1 MKQRIL
7 KSIALLA
14 ACAPLLG
21 WAAWPDRPIRMVVP
35 YAAGG
40 GADNTA
46 RIVAQQMSTAL
57 GQPIVIENR
66 PGAGGVIGADNVA
79 KAAADGYTV
88 LYDASAF
95 SVNPSLRKLPFD
107 ATKDFIPV
115 SLVATAPQI
124 LVVPVTA
131 PYKTVAEFIDFARRN
146 PGKLT
151 FASSGGG
158 TGSHLAGEALN
169 EQAKLSLLH
178 VPYKGGAPALTDVM
192 GEQVSIYFGNVASTI
207 GYVKGGKLRA
217 LAVSSRA
224 NVVHQHAARHCSAS
238 ARAGRLADGEHLADL
253 GRGQLQALSSRR
265 WPPRAPAGRA
275 RCGRPGRR
283 CCCAPGTAPWRPGPR
298 TPSRSLPAPCA
309 PRPVVV
315 VGAVL
320 HQRQVEAAQRFAD
333 LAEAREVARVAAVED
348 LLAAALDHPRRPQ
361 RAVAVRTACGPRSAA
376 RAPR

>member
-7 KSIALLA
+7 KSIAILA

-21 WAAWPDRPIRMVVP
+21 WAAWPEKPIRMVVP

-46 RIVAQQMSTAL
+46 RIVAQQMSAAL
-57 GQPIVIENR
+57 GQQIVIDNR

-131 PYKTVAEFIDFARRN
+131 PYKTVAEFIDFARKN

-151 FASSGGG
+151 FASAGGG

-169 EQAKLSLLH
+169 EQAKLNLLH

-192 GEQVSIYFGNVASTI
+192 GEQVSAYFGNVASTI
-207 GYVKGGKLRA
+207 SYVKGGKLRA
-217 LAVSSRA
+217 LAVSSRQRVPSLPETPTLDESGLPGY
-224 NVVHQHAARHCSAS
+224 NVVEWN
-238 ARAGRLADGEHLADL
+238 GVFLPKGTPADIVQRFGKAVQDAVADAEVRKKLLQL
-253 GRGQLQALSSRR
+253 GLN
-265 WPPRAPAGRA
+265 PAGTTPEAFGKFVREEMGRVNTLVRA
-275 RCGRPGRR
+275 RNIRI
-283 CCCAPGTAPWRPGPR
+283 
-298 TPSRSLPAPCA
+298 
-309 PRPVVV
+309 
-315 VGAVL
+315 
-320 HQRQVEAAQRFAD
+320 D
-333 LAEAREVARVAAVED
+333 
-348 LLAAALDHPRRPQ
+348 
-361 RAVAVRTACGPRSAA
+361 
-376 RAPR
+376 

>member
-1 MKQRIL
+1 MKQRIPD
-7 KSIALLA
+7 IDRGILA

-21 WAAWPDRPIRMVVP
+21 WAAWPEKPIRMVVP

-57 GQPIVIENR
+57 GQQIVIDNR

-131 PYKTVAEFIDFARRN
+131 PYKTVAEFIDFARKN

-151 FASSGGG
+151 FASAGGG

-169 EQAKLSLLH
+169 EQAKLNLLH

-192 GEQVSIYFGNVASTI
+192 GEQVSAYFGNVASTI
-207 GYVKGGKLRA
+207 SYVKGGKLRA
-217 LAVSSRA
+217 LAVSSAPARA
-224 NVVHQHAARHCSAS
+224 RPARDAHARRVGLAGLQRGRVERRLPAQGHAGRHRA
-238 ARAGRLADGEHLADL
+238 ALRQGRAGR
-253 GRGQLQALSSRR
+253 RR
-265 WPPRAPAGRA
+265 
-275 RCGRPGRR
+275 GRR
-283 CCCAPGTAPWRPGPR
+283 GP
-298 TPSRSLPAPCA
+298 
-309 PRPVVV
+309 
-315 VGAVL
+315 
-320 HQRQVEAAQRFAD
+320 QEAAA
-333 LAEAREVARVAAVED
+333 ARVEPCGHDAGG
-348 LLAAALDHPRRPQ
+348 LRQ
-361 RAVAVRTACGPRSAA
+361 IRA
-376 RAPR
+376 